1 VPADR
6 APRRRGS
13 NGLAGDGEA
22 GFETS
27 VPLAREVPERS
38 NKTASTSGFFFA
50 GGPRVRIHLSPAE
63 SPSLSRIR
71 FRKSRTRLS
80 ARVCAAGLATGSAE
94 TRRVFRYHANR
105 RRYLCRAI
113 FQYRSATDGVGENA
127 TPSQQSQAFSRL
139 NVGRSLKPDRLKQS
153 RARSADRARPAAD
166 VSDRG
171 AFLPSNRA
179 AAAHRGSPR

>member
-1 VPADR
+1 L
-6 APRRRGS
+6 GS
-13 NGLAGDGEA
+13 
-22 GFETS
+22 ETS
-27 VPLAREVPERS
+27 SL
-38 NKTASTSGFFFA
+38 KTASSSGESA
-50 GGPRVRIHLSPAE
+50 ANPTKRMPEAWGQEPMVRIHLPPAE
-63 SPSLSRIR
+63 SPSLSRMAFEDR
-71 FRKSRTRLS
+71 EPRLS